1 MNVKILSVDT
11 TSNFFQYLTSALD
24 DEVSQWIEKNPHA
37 TIISVTPSTHNIEYD
52 GENVAMMTA
61 TILYE

>member
-11 TSNFFQYLTSALD
+11 SSYFFHDLTKALD
-24 DEVSQWIEKNPHA
+24 DEVSNWAKRNPNV
-37 TIISVTPSTHNIEYD
+37 TIISVTPGAHNVEYD
-52 GENVAMMTA
+52 GENVAIMTA